1 MSLPKFCRSSI
12 CVITI
17 VKFSNSPV
25 QNVFN
30 FPQWT
35 SMDFCKVEFNYFLEF
50 AKLRAL
56 RAFVS
61 YVPSRLTRLRALR
74 AFVPSRLCALR
85 AFAPY
90 VPWFL
95 HALLTRFA
103 HLICY
108 LSALLTR
115 DVHSSQVVSVF
126 SESIISMNL
135 CLLLLYLS
143 SLSLFNRDLNR
154 GCLVYMFLCVFQ
166 EVNFW

>member
-1 MSLPKFCRSSI
+1 
-12 CVITI
+12 
-17 VKFSNSPV
+17 
-25 QNVFN
+25 
-30 FPQWT
+30 
-35 SMDFCKVEFNYFLEF
+35 MDFCKVEFNYFLEF

-166 EVNFW
+166 EVNFWKIYGGNFVYVEFFRLRKIFHTQVFAGFAVISFSV